1 MDTRVLRH
9 EVIELWRGLCR
20 ARRSR
25 AFDLG
30 RRGLDSLQARSIIGQ
45 DGDDRIANKML
56 LVLIIIQWRDS

>member
-9 EVIELWRGLCR
+9 EVIELWHGLCR

-30 RRGLDSLQARSIIGQ
+30 RRVLDSLQVRNIIGQ
-45 DGDDRIANKML
+45 EGDDRIVNKML
-56 LVLIIIQWRDS
+56 VVLLIIQRRDS

>member
-9 EVIELWRGLCR
+9 EIIELWHGLCR

-30 RRGLDSLQARSIIGQ
+30 RRVLDSLQVRNIIGQ
-45 DGDDRIANKML
+45 EGDDRIANQMLVVLL
-56 LVLIIIQWRDS
+56 LVQRRDS